1 MSCNEI
7 VSHGRLGVH
16 IISEKGREW
25 RLPSAEMINASI
37 RSDANGYT
45 GCRSHILLMYACPT
59 ILLVIVEL
67 LTEQGAQ
74 QKKGG
79 EKRLPAF
86 ARTNGHPLSKPSSI
100 TANSFHL
107 EARPFNL
114 ALLFS

>member
-7 VSHGRLGVH
+7 VSHGRLGVY

-79 EKRLPAF
+79 KKEATSVCANQRPSVIEAISDHCQQLPF
-86 ARTNGHPLSKPSSI
+86 RS
-100 TANSFHL
+100 
-107 EARPFNL
+107 
-114 ALLFS
+114 